1 LNLALRFAERVVLL
15 HDGRILASHFP
26 PGTSKW
32 NKIEH
37 RMFSSITQN
46 WRGRPLVSDETIV
59 SLIGNT
65 TTRSGLKIKA
75 KVTRKSYPKAIK
87 VPNSEMAKLNL
98 KPAAFHGDWNCLLVP
113 HGN

>member
-1 LNLALRFAERVVLL
+1 LPVLPA
-15 HDGRILASHFP
+15 H
-26 PGTSKW
+26 W

-37 RMFSSITQN
+37 RMFSFITQN
-46 WRGRPLVSDETIV
+46 WRGRPLVSYETIV

-75 KVTRKSYPKAIK
+75 KVTRKSYPKGIK

-98 KPAAFHGDWNCLLVP
+98 KPAAFHGDWNYLLLP